1 MILFKK
7 KQDQSESMKK
17 LPVLLVAAI
26 MCVVL
31 AACGHKTPQEIVLKA
46 LDVDVSGGAEIS
58 YEDTHGGFPADGKT
72 SIILQFNDNSVLD
85 AIKKDPKW
93 KVFPLDETTQA
104 LVYGLEN
111 DASQTGPF
119 LSNGDGNLMVPEI
132 QNGYYILID
141 RHSEKDKNILE
152 RYSFNFTVGLYD
164 VDTNI
169 MYFFKLD
176 T

>member
-1 MILFKK
+1 
-7 KQDQSESMKK
+7 MKR
-17 LPVLLVAAI
+17 LPVLLAAAI

-31 AACGHKTPQEIVLKA
+31 AACGNKTPQEIVSKA

-58 YEDTHGGFPADGKT
+58 YEDTHGGVPADGKT

-93 KVFPLDETTQA
+93 KAFPLDEIMQEI
-104 LVYGLEN
+104 VYGSDMEI
-111 DASQTGPF
+111 DGRPAPGPF
-119 LSNGDGNLMVPEI
+119 MKVPEI

-169 MYFFKLD
+169 MYFCKLD